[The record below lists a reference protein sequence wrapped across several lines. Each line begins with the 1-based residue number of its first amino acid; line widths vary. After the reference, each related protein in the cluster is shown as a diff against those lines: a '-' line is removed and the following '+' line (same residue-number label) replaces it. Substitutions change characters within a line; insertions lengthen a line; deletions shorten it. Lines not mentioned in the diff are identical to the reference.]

1 MGRKTLHEFTAT
13 EDAILRAR
21 SEAGYYDRLIAE
33 ELGLPRNVIRN
44 RRVQL
49 GIRKMHRSN
58 TGWNDAPAVRSGTT
72 TMDALVEMEA
82 AYAAFVE
89 AAAAFLEKA
98 RKGGNK

>member
-1 MGRKTLHEFTAT
+1 MGRKALYRFTAT

-33 ELGLPRNVIRN
+33 ELGLPKNIIRN

-72 TMDALVEMEA
+72 TMDALVEMEM

-89 AAAAFLEKA
+89 AAMAFMDEV
-98 RKGGNK
+98 KGGKT